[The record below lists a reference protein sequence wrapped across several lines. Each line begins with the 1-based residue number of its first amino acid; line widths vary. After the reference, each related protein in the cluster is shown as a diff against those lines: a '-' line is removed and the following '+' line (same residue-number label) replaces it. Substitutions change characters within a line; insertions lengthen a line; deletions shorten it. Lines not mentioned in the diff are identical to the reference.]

1 MNFEFFSDLHLV
13 HLTFSVESDI
23 KSRRRTKESGNMDSL
38 CNLYVHRENS
48 AWGGKKK
55 QLPVTLVTGFL
66 GAGKTTL
73 LNHVLTNKHNLK
85 IAAAVNDFASINIDG
100 QIVRGNKSHDSV
112 VELTN
117 GCLCCS
123 ISSEFKTAV
132 WNLLQDAD
140 IGKIDYLVI
149 ETSGVTDPQA
159 TIATLEQEYGRM
171 YRIRLDAVITVVDT
185 DVLVAQLEQGDTSTI
200 KSAAADSQLKCAD
213 VVLLNKKDLISE
225 AQLEKAKEFIGSYI
239 PGVQVYACV
248 KSAVPLHYIMEVSE
262 VSAGPMLVSHEVT
275 TSAYRISTDGGV
287 MNQERKRRMKD
298 SQVDSDSGH
307 ISQDEFTSVVFESK
321 DPFSLGAF
329 QAFLGKKFP
338 RGTSRM
344 KGTVWFAEN
353 RSSLY
358 SFHMSGRQR
367 YEIVLCSSL
376 GESLTGAFSVQ
387 LVTIGRGIDA
397 GSVEESLKNCVVP
410 PLQAS
415 TSAVPSVVATNGLY
429 EQAKSLIEGD
439 PRFEFIDQPSEVNF
453 IDFRVT
459 GVIEFGVTVQEA
471 ANIHGIDFTRMNSEL
486 VRRVNGSSGPVSLLP
501 VMLPTGLQVCR
512 HAVSSE
518 VPFAEAWTLIEQVA
532 KKVIDEFYRAVGYC
546 KCGM

>member
-1 MNFEFFSDLHLV
+1 MNSS
-13 HLTFSVESDI
+13 FSVESDI
-23 KSRRRTKESGNMDSL
+23 QSRRRTNESGNMDSL
-38 CNLYVHRENS
+38 SNLYVHRENS

-73 LNHVLTNKHNLK
+73 LSHVLTNKHNLR

-185 DVLVAQLEQGDTSTI
+185 DALVAQLEQGDTSTI

-225 AQLEKAKEFIGSYI
+225 AQLEKAKEFIGSHI

-321 DPFSLGAF
+321 DPFSLGEF

>member
-1 MNFEFFSDLHLV
+1 
-13 HLTFSVESDI
+13 
-23 KSRRRTKESGNMDSL
+23 MDSI

-48 AWGGKKK
+48 LWGAKKK

-73 LNHVLTNKHNLK
+73 LNHVLTNKHNLR
-85 IAAAVNDFASINIDG
+85 IAAAVNDFASVNIDG
-100 QIVRGNKSHDSV
+100 QIVRGNIAHDSV

-123 ISSEFKTAV
+123 IASEFKTAV

-140 IGKIDYLVI
+140 IGKIDYLMI
-149 ETSGVTDPQA
+149 ETSGVSDPLA

-185 DVLVAQLEQGDTSTI
+185 DALAAQLEDGDMSVI

-213 VVLLNKKDLISE
+213 VVLLNKQDLVSE
-225 AQLEKAKEFIGSYI
+225 AQLKKAKDFIESYI

-275 TSAYRISTDGGV
+275 ESAYRISTEGGI
-287 MNQERKRRMKD
+287 MNQERRKRMKD
-298 SQVDSDSGH
+298 SQVDSGSGH
-307 ISQDEFTSVVFESK
+307 IAQDEFTSLVFESSE
-321 DPFSLGAF
+321 PFSLGAF
-329 QAFLGKKFP
+329 QAFLGKNFP

-353 RSSLY
+353 RSNLY

-367 YEIVLCSSL
+367 YEMVLCSSI
-376 GESLTGAFSVQ
+376 GDSLSGAFSVQ
-387 LVTIGRGIDA
+387 LVAIGRGIDA
-397 GSVEESLKNCVVP
+397 GAVEASLKNCIASPTSNSLSQPTESSVAAP
-410 PLQAS
+410 PPTIDLLAQA
-415 TSAVPSVVATNGLY
+415 
-429 EQAKSLIEGD
+429 QSLVKD
-439 PRFEFIDQPSEVNF
+439 DRRFELIDEPGVTRY

-459 GVIEFGVTVQEA
+459 GVIEYGVTVQEA
-471 ANIHGIDFTRMNSEL
+471 ANVHGIDFTRMNSEL

-501 VMLPTGLQVCR
+501 VFLPVGVQVCR
-512 HAVSSE
+512 HAVSPDVS
-518 VPFAEAWTLIEQVA
+518 FSEAWMLIQEVA
-532 KKVIDEFYRAVGYC
+532 KKLIDEFYRAVGYC

>member
-1 MNFEFFSDLHLV
+1 
-13 HLTFSVESDI
+13 
-23 KSRRRTKESGNMDSL
+23 MDSI
-38 CNLYVHRENS
+38 CNLYVHRENNL
-48 AWGGKKK
+48 WGAKKK

-73 LNHVLTNKHNLK
+73 LNHVLTNKHNLR
-85 IAAAVNDFASINIDG
+85 IAAAVNDFASVNIDG
-100 QIVRGNKSHDSV
+100 QIVRGNVAHDSV

-123 ISSEFKTAV
+123 IASELKTAV

-140 IGKIDYLVI
+140 IGKIDYLMI

-185 DVLVAQLEQGDTSTI
+185 DALVAQLEDGNLSAI

-213 VVLLNKKDLISE
+213 VVLLNKKDLVSE
-225 AQLEKAKEFIGSYI
+225 AQLEKAKEFIQAYI
-239 PGVQVYACV
+239 PGVQAYACV

-275 TSAYRISTDGGV
+275 ASAYRISMEGGV
-287 MNQERKRRMKD
+287 MNQERKKRMKD
-298 SQVDSDSGH
+298 NQVDSDSSH
-307 ISQDEFTSVVFESK
+307 IAQDEFTSLVFESSE
-321 DPFSLGAF
+321 PFSLGAF
-329 QAFLGKKFP
+329 QAFLGQNFP
-338 RGTSRM
+338 RSTSRM

-353 RSSLY
+353 RSNLY

-367 YEIVLCSSL
+367 YEMVLCSSIND
-376 GESLTGAFSVQ
+376 SLAGAFSVQ
-387 LVTIGRGIDA
+387 LVAIGRGIDA
-397 GSVEESLKNCVVP
+397 GAVEASLKSCV
-410 PLQAS
+410 AS
-415 TSAVPSVVATNGLY
+415 SSSQPTELPVAVPAPTIDLLA
-429 EQAKSLIEGD
+429 QAQSLVKGD
-439 PRFEFIDQPSEVNF
+439 PRFELIDEPSITQY

-459 GVIEFGVTVQEA
+459 GVIEYGVTIQEA

-501 VMLPTGLQVCR
+501 VLLPTGIQVCR
-512 HAVSSE
+512 HAVATDVS
-518 VPFAEAWTLIEQVA
+518 FCEAWKLIQEVA

>member
-1 MNFEFFSDLHLV
+1 ME
-13 HLTFSVESDI
+13 
-23 KSRRRTKESGNMDSL
+23 SL
-38 CNLYVHRENS
+38 CNLYVHRENA
-48 AWGGKKK
+48 AWGAKKK

-73 LNHVLTNKHNLK
+73 LNHVLTNKHNLR
-85 IAAAVNDFASINIDG
+85 IAAAVNDFASVNIDG
-100 QIVRGNKSHDSV
+100 QIVRGNIAHDSV

-140 IGKIDYLVI
+140 IGKIDYLMI

-171 YRIRLDAVITVVDT
+171 YHIRLDAVITVVDT
-185 DVLVAQLEQGDTSTI
+185 DALVAQLEEGDASTI

-213 VVLLNKKDLISE
+213 VILLNKKDLVSDV
-225 AQLEKAKEFIGSYI
+225 QLLKAKEFILSYI

-248 KSAVPLHYIMEVSE
+248 KSAVPLHYIMEVNE

-275 TSAYRISTDGGV
+275 TSAYRISTEGGQ
-287 MNQERKRRMKD
+287 MNVERKKRMKD
-298 SQVDSDSGH
+298 NQVDSKSGH
-307 ISQDEFTSVVFESK
+307 IAQDEFTSLVFESK
-321 DPFSLGAF
+321 EPFSLGAF
-329 QAFLGKKFP
+329 QAFLGKNFP
-338 RGTSRM
+338 QGTSRM

-353 RSSLY
+353 RSNLY

-367 YEIVLCSSL
+367 YEIVLCSSV
-376 GESLTGAFSVQ
+376 GESLAGAFFVQ
-387 LVTIGRGIDA
+387 LVAIGRGIDA
-397 GSVEESLKNCVVP
+397 TEVEASLKNCVAPTTQPSNSSQPHGVVSATD
-410 PLQAS
+410 LYAQA
-415 TSAVPSVVATNGLY
+415 
-429 EQAKSLIEGD
+429 QSLIKGD
-439 PRFEFIDQPSEVNF
+439 PRFEFIDQPGVTDF

-459 GVIEFGVTVQEA
+459 GVIEYGVTIQEA
-471 ANIHGIDFTRMNSEL
+471 ANVYGIDFTRMNSEL
-486 VRRVNGSSGPVSLLP
+486 VRRINGSSGSVSLLP

-512 HAVSSE
+512 HSISTDVSF
-518 VPFAEAWTLIEQVA
+518 VEAWTLIEQVA

>member
-1 MNFEFFSDLHLV
+1 
-13 HLTFSVESDI
+13 
-23 KSRRRTKESGNMDSL
+23 MDSI

-48 AWGGKKK
+48 LWGAKKK

-73 LNHVLTNKHNLK
+73 LNHVLTNKHNLR
-85 IAAAVNDFASINIDG
+85 IAAAVNDFASVNIDG
-100 QIVRGNKSHDSV
+100 QIVRGNVAHDSV

-123 ISSEFKTAV
+123 IASEFKTAV

-140 IGKIDYLVI
+140 IGKIDYLMI
-149 ETSGVTDPQA
+149 ETSGVSDPLA

-185 DVLVAQLEQGDTSTI
+185 DALVAQLEEGDTSAV

-213 VVLLNKKDLISE
+213 VVLLNKKDLVSE
-225 AQLEKAKEFIGSYI
+225 AQLKKAKDFIEAYI
-239 PGVQVYACV
+239 PGVQVYTCM

-275 TSAYRISTDGGV
+275 VSAYRISTEGGV
-287 MNQERKRRMKD
+287 MNQERRKRMKD
-298 SQVDSDSGH
+298 SQVDASSGH
-307 ISQDEFTSVVFESK
+307 IVQDEFTSLVFENSK
-321 DPFSLGAF
+321 PFNLGAF
-329 QAFLGKKFP
+329 QAFLGKNFP

-353 RSSLY
+353 CSNLY

-367 YEIVLCSSL
+367 YEMVLCSSISD
-376 GESLTGAFSVQ
+376 SLAGAFSVQ
-387 LVTIGRGIDA
+387 LVVIGRGIDA
-397 GSVEESLKNCVVP
+397 GAVEASLKNCITSSSSQPAETPVAGP
-410 PLQAS
+410 PTVDLLAQ
-415 TSAVPSVVATNGLY
+415 V
-429 EQAKSLIEGD
+429 QSLVRD
-439 PRFEFIDQPSEVNF
+439 DRRFELIDEPGVTQY

-459 GVIEFGVTVQEA
+459 GVIEYGVTVQEA

-486 VRRVNGSSGPVSLLP
+486 VRRVNGSSGPISLLP
-501 VMLPTGLQVCR
+501 VLLPTGLQVCR
-512 HAVSSE
+512 HAVSPDVS
-518 VPFAEAWTLIEQVA
+518 FSDAWKLIQEVA
-532 KKVIDEFYRAVGYC
+532 KRLIDEFYRAVGYC

>member
-1 MNFEFFSDLHLV
+1 
-13 HLTFSVESDI
+13 
-23 KSRRRTKESGNMDSL
+23 MDSI
-38 CNLYVHRENS
+38 CNLYVHRENNL
-48 AWGGKKK
+48 WGANKK

-73 LNHVLTNKHNLK
+73 LNHVLTNKHNLR
-85 IAAAVNDFASINIDG
+85 IAAAVNDFASVNIDG
-100 QIVRGNKSHDSV
+100 QIVRGNVAHDSV

-123 ISSEFKTAV
+123 IASEFKTAV

-140 IGKIDYLVI
+140 IGKIDYLMI

-159 TIATLEQEYGRM
+159 TIATLEQEYGHM

-185 DVLVAQLEQGDTSTI
+185 DTLVAQLEDGDTSAV

-213 VVLLNKKDLISE
+213 VVLLNKKDLVSE
-225 AQLEKAKEFIGSYI
+225 AQLEKAKEFIEAYI

-248 KSAVPLHYIMEVSE
+248 KSAVPLYYIMEVSE

-275 TSAYRISTDGGV
+275 ANAYRISTEGGV
-287 MNQERKRRMKD
+287 MNQERKKRMKD
-298 SQVDSDSGH
+298 NQVDTDSGH
-307 ISQDEFTSVVFESK
+307 IAQDEFTSLVFESPE
-321 DPFSLGAF
+321 PFSLGKF
-329 QAFLGKKFP
+329 QTFLGKNFP

-353 RSSLY
+353 RSNLY

-367 YEIVLCSSL
+367 YEMVLCSSISD
-376 GESLTGAFSVQ
+376 SLAGAFSVQ
-387 LVTIGRGIDA
+387 LVVIGRGIDA
-397 GSVEESLKNCVVP
+397 GAVETSLKNCIVCSSSSQPAEP
-410 PLQAS
+410 PVAAPTIDLLAQA
-415 TSAVPSVVATNGLY
+415 
-429 EQAKSLIEGD
+429 QSLVRGD
-439 PRFEFIDQPSEVNF
+439 PRFELIDEPGVTRY

-459 GVIEFGVTVQEA
+459 GVIEYGVTIQEA

-501 VMLPTGLQVCR
+501 ILLPTGIQVCR
-512 HAVSSE
+512 HAVSPDVS
-518 VPFAEAWTLIEQVA
+518 FSEAWKLVQEVA
-532 KKVIDEFYRAVGYC
+532 KKLIDEFYCAVGYC

>member
-1 MNFEFFSDLHLV
+1 ME
-13 HLTFSVESDI
+13 
-23 KSRRRTKESGNMDSL
+23 SL
-38 CNLYVHRENS
+38 CNLYVHRENT
-48 AWGGKKK
+48 AWGAKKK

-73 LNHVLTNKHNLK
+73 LNHVLTNKHNLR

-100 QIVRGNKSHDSV
+100 QIVRGNMAHDSV

-149 ETSGVTDPQA
+149 ETSGVTDPQS

-185 DVLVAQLEQGDTSTI
+185 DALVAQLEGGDESVI

-213 VVLLNKKDLISE
+213 VVLLNKKDLVSE
-225 AQLEKAKEFIGSYI
+225 AQLEKAKEFVQSYI
-239 PGVQVYACV
+239 PGVQVYSCV
-248 KSAVPLHYIMEVSE
+248 KSAVPLHYIMEVNE

-275 TSAYRISTDGGV
+275 TTAYRINAEGGM
-287 MNQERKRRMKD
+287 MNQERKRRTKD
-298 SQVDSDSGH
+298 NQIDSASGH
-307 ISQDEFTSVVFESK
+307 IAQDEFTSVVFESK
-321 DPFSLGAF
+321 EPLSLAKF
-329 QAFLGKKFP
+329 QSFLGKDFP
-338 RGTSRM
+338 RGLSRM
-344 KGTVWFAEN
+344 KGTVWFVEN

-367 YEIVLCSSL
+367 YEIVLCSSV
-376 GESLTGAFSVQ
+376 GESLAGAFSVQ
-387 LVTIGRGIDA
+387 LVVIGRGIDA
-397 GSVEESLKNCVVP
+397 QAVEALLQSCVVSSSP
-410 PLQAS
+410 SSETSQQPTKV
-415 TSAVPSVVATNGLY
+415 TSAVMESYA
-429 EQAKSLIEGD
+429 QAESLVKGD
-439 PRFEFIDQPSEVNF
+439 PRFEVIEESGAEDF

-459 GVIEFGVTVQEA
+459 GVIEYGVTVHEA
-471 ANIHGIDFTRMNSEL
+471 ANVYGIDFTRMNAEL

-512 HAVSSE
+512 HATSLDVSFVESWKLVE
-518 VPFAEAWTLIEQVA
+518 EVA
-532 KKVIDEFYRAVGYC
+532 KKLIDEFYRAVGYC

>member
-1 MNFEFFSDLHLV
+1 
-13 HLTFSVESDI
+13 
-23 KSRRRTKESGNMDSL
+23 MDSI
-38 CNLYVHRENS
+38 CNLYVHRENNL
-48 AWGGKKK
+48 WGAKKK

-73 LNHVLTNKHNLK
+73 LNHVLTNKHNLR
-85 IAAAVNDFASINIDG
+85 IAAAVNDFASVNIDG
-100 QIVRGNKSHDSV
+100 QIVRGNVAHDSV

-123 ISSEFKTAV
+123 IASEFKTAV

-140 IGKIDYLVI
+140 IGKIDYLMI

-185 DVLVAQLEQGDTSTI
+185 DALVAQLEDGDTSAV

-213 VVLLNKKDLISE
+213 VVLLNKKDLVSE
-225 AQLEKAKEFIGSYI
+225 AQLEKAKEFIEAYI

-275 TSAYRISTDGGV
+275 ASAYRISTEGGV
-287 MNQERKRRMKD
+287 MNQERKKRMKD
-298 SQVDSDSGH
+298 NQVDSDSGH
-307 ISQDEFTSVVFESK
+307 IAQDEFTSLVFESSE
-321 DPFSLGAF
+321 PFSLEKF
-329 QAFLGKKFP
+329 QAFLGKNFP

-353 RSSLY
+353 RSNLY

-367 YEIVLCSSL
+367 YEMVLCSTISDSL
-376 GESLTGAFSVQ
+376 AGAFSVQ
-387 LVTIGRGIDA
+387 LVAIGRGINTHA
-397 GSVEESLKNCVVP
+397 VEASLKNCIASSSQHAEP
-410 PLQAS
+410 P
-415 TSAVPSVVATNGLY
+415 VAAPTIDLLA
-429 EQAKSLIEGD
+429 QTQSFVRDD
-439 PRFEFIDQPSEVNF
+439 PRFELIDEPDVTRY

-459 GVIEFGVTVQEA
+459 GVIEYGVTIQEA

-501 VMLPTGLQVCR
+501 VLLPTGVQVCR
-512 HAVSSE
+512 HAVSPDVS
-518 VPFAEAWTLIEQVA
+518 FSEAWKLIQEVA
-532 KKVIDEFYRAVGYC
+532 KKLIDEFYRAVGYC